1 MTGTRPELVD
11 HRGQPL
17 RRDVLTQD
25 IAGPTLAGVRSP
37 ISGYPADG
45 MNPVRLAN
53 ILRAA
58 DQGDPLAY
66 FELAEQIEERDPHYL
81 GVLGTRKR
89 SVSQIDVTVV
99 AASDDAQDVDL
110 ADMVREW
117 LDRDELADETF
128 DILDATGKG
137 VSYTEIIWDF
147 SEGQYRPARLEWR
160 DPRFFRFDPVDGR
173 TPLLRGGE
181 DGIAGGGLVDT
192 PLAPFKFISHT
203 VKAKSGLPVRSG
215 IARVAAWAWMF
226 KAFTQRD
233 WAVFAQ
239 TYGQPIRIGRFEST
253 ASATDKAT
261 LWRAVANIA
270 GDCAALVP
278 KGMEIEFIQ
287 APNLGAASDLYE
299 KRADWLDRQISKLVV
314 GQTGTTDS
322 KQGGLGDGGNKV
334 HNDVREDIEVADCK
348 GLAATLNRDLV
359 RPWVDLERG
368 PQRKYPRIK
377 IERPKTEDLQ
387 RLSEALA
394 KLVPLG
400 LRVQQSEIRDKFG
413 LADPDDGAEL
423 LHAPAPTTLTA
434 PIGAVSLQSQQRT
447 PSPAEQITERM
458 VAESLPSIDGWLGDL
473 KAMMAA
479 AGSLS
484 ELGEMVRAAYP
495 QLDSASIVATLGDG
509 FAAAGAAGISDAAG
523 SGEQMGGS

>member
-1 MTGTRPELVD
+1 MTGLVD
-11 HRGQPL
+11 HRGHPL
-17 RRDVLTQD
+17 RREVLTEE

-53 ILRAA
+53 ILRMA

-81 GVLGTRKR
+81 GVLSTRKR

-99 AASDDAQDVDL
+99 AASDDTQDVEL
-110 ADMVREW
+110 ADMVRNW

-128 DILDATGKG
+128 DILDAVGKAD
-137 VSYTEIIWDF
+137 SFTEIIWDF

-160 DPRFFRFDPVDGR
+160 DPRFFRYDPIDGR

-181 DGIAGGGLVDT
+181 DGRTEDS
-192 PLAPFKFISHT
+192 PLAPFKFIRHS

-239 TYGQPIRIGRFEST
+239 TYGQPIRIGRFDNTAST
-253 ASATDKAT
+253 ADKAT

-270 GDCAALVP
+270 GDCAAIIP

-287 APNLGAASDLYE
+287 APNLGAAADLYE

-322 KQGGLGDGGNKV
+322 KVGGLGDGGNKV
-334 HNDVREDIEVADCK
+334 HNDVREDIEIADCK

-359 RPWVDLERG
+359 RAWVDLERG

-377 IERPKTEDLQ
+377 IERPKTEDLD
-387 RLSEALA
+387 RLSSALA

-400 LRVQQSEIRDKFG
+400 LRVQQSEVRDKFG
-413 LADPDDGAEL
+413 LADPDEGAEL
-423 LHAPAPTTLTA
+423 LVPPATP
-434 PIGAVSLQSQQRT
+434 PIGAVALQSQQVRAA
-447 PSPAEQITERM
+447 PPPADQIADRM
-458 VAESLPSIDGWLGDL
+458 VAESLPAIDGWFGDL
-473 KAMMAA
+473 QAMMAA
-479 AGSLS
+479 ASSLG

-495 QLDSASIVATLGDG
+495 QLDSARIATTLGDG
-509 FAAAGAAGISDAAG
+509 FAAARAAGMSDVEDTGAR
-523 SGEQMGGS
+523 

>member
-1 MTGTRPELVD
+1 MTAATPALVD

-17 RRDVLTQD
+17 RREVLTNE

-37 ISGYPADG
+37 MSGYPADG

-53 ILRAA
+53 ILRQA
-58 DQGDPLAY
+58 DQGEPLAY
-66 FELAEQIEERDPHYL
+66 FELAEQIEERDLHYL

-89 SVSQIDVTVV
+89 SVSQIDATVI
-99 AASDDAQDVDL
+99 AASDAQVDVEL
-110 ADMVREW
+110 ANMVRDW

-128 DILDATGKG
+128 DILDGIGKG
-137 VSYTEIIWDF
+137 DSFTEIVWDF
-147 SEGQYRPARLEWR
+147 STGQYRPARLEWR
-160 DPRFFRFDPVDGR
+160 DPRFFRYDTADGR

-181 DGIAGGGLVDT
+181 DGRAGDT
-192 PLAPFKFISHT
+192 PLPPFKFIRHT
-203 VKAKSGLPVRSG
+203 VKAKSGLPIRSG

-239 TYGQPIRIGRFEST
+239 TYGQPIRIGRFDST
-253 ASATDKAT
+253 ASREDKAT

-270 GDCAALVP
+270 GDCAAIIP

-299 KRADWLDRQISKLVV
+299 RRADWMDRQVSKGVL

-334 HNDVREDIEVADCK
+334 HERVAEDIETADCK
-348 GLAATLNRDLV
+348 ALAATLNRDLV

-368 PQRKYPRIK
+368 PQLRYPRIK
-377 IERPKTEDLQ
+377 IARPKSEDLVGMAD
-387 RLSEALA
+387 ALQ

-400 LRVQQSEIRDKFG
+400 MEVQMSEVRDKYG
-413 LADPDDGAEL
+413 LSDPDAGAKL
-423 LHAPAPTTLTA
+423 LRAPATIAL
-434 PIGAVSLQSQQRT
+434 
-447 PSPAEQITERM
+447 PSPALTTSLQAAGLGRVADPADQIADRL
-458 VAESLPSIDGWLGDL
+458 VAEALPSIDQWLVDL
-473 KAMMAA
+473 DAMMSA
-479 AGSLS
+479 AGSLG

-495 QLDSASIVATLGDG
+495 QLDAARLAATIEDGLVA
-509 FAAAGAAGISDAAG
+509 ARAAGMSDVEDAGAR
-523 SGEQMGGS
+523 

>member
-1 MTGTRPELVD
+1 LTPALVD

-17 RRDVLTQD
+17 RKEVLTEE

-81 GVLGTRKR
+81 GVLSTRKR

-99 AASDDAQDVDL
+99 AASDEQEDVEL
-110 ADMVREW
+110 ADMVRDW
-117 LDRDELADETF
+117 LDRDELVDETF

-147 SEGQYRPARLEWR
+147 SEGQYRPDRLEWR
-160 DPRFFRFDPVDGR
+160 DPRFFTFDARDGR
-173 TPLLRGGE
+173 TPFLRGGE
-181 DGIAGGGLVDT
+181 DGRSADSA
-192 PLAPFKFISHT
+192 LAPFKFISHN

-215 IARVAAWAWMF
+215 IARVAAWSWMF

-239 TYGQPIRIGRFEST
+239 TYGQPIRIGKFDSS
-253 ASATDKAT
+253 ASKADKAT

-270 GDCAALVP
+270 GDCAAIIP
-278 KGMEIEFIQ
+278 SGMEIDFVQ
-287 APNLGAASDLYE
+287 APNLGAAADLYE

-322 KQGGLGDGGNKV
+322 KSGGLGDGGNKV
-334 HNDVREDIEVADCK
+334 HDGVREDIEVADCK

-368 PQRKYPRIK
+368 PRPRGKYPRIK
-377 IERPKTEDLQ
+377 IERPKPEDLT
-387 RLSEALA
+387 RLASALA
-394 KLVPLG
+394 QLVPLG

-413 LADPDDGAEL
+413 LADPDKDADL
-423 LHAPAPTTLTA
+423 LHPEITSPVGTIA
-434 PIGAVSLQSQQRT
+434 LQSQQLPT
-447 PSPAEQITERM
+447 APVASPADQIADRM
-458 VAESLPSIDGWLGDL
+458 VTDALPSIDEWFGTLRS
-473 KAMMAA
+473 MMAA
-479 AGSLS
+479 ATDLT
-484 ELGEMVRAAYP
+484 ELREMVRSAYP
-495 QLDSASIVATLGDG
+495 QLDASQIAKMLGTG
-509 FAAAGAAGISDAAG
+509 FTAARAAGASDVEDV
-523 SGEQMGGS
+523 SGR

>member
-1 MTGTRPELVD
+1 MTVLVD

-17 RRDVLTQD
+17 RREVLTQE

-66 FELAEQIEERDPHYL
+66 FELAEQIEERDLHYL

-89 SVSQIDVTVV
+89 SVSQIDVSVV
-99 AASDDAQDVDL
+99 AASDERGDVEL

-117 LDRDELADETF
+117 LDRDELTDEMF
-128 DILDATGKG
+128 DILDAVGKG
-137 VSYTEIIWDF
+137 VSYTEIVWDF

-160 DPRFFRFDPVDGR
+160 DPRFFRFDTRDGR

-181 DGIAGGGLVDT
+181 DGRAEDSSL
-192 PLAPFKFISHT
+192 PPFKFISHT
-203 VKAKSGLPVRSG
+203 VKAKSGLPIRSG

-233 WAVFAQ
+233 WAVFTQ
-239 TYGQPIRIGRFEST
+239 TYGQPIRIGRFDSSIT
-253 ASATDKAT
+253 PTDKAA

-270 GDCAALVP
+270 GDCAALIP
-278 KGMEIEFIQ
+278 RGTDIEFIE
-287 APNLGAASDLYE
+287 AKNIAAGSELYE
-299 KRADWLDRQISKLVV
+299 KRADWLDRQITKAVR
-314 GQTGTTDS
+314 GQTGTTEG

-334 HNDVREDIEVADCK
+334 HEGVADDIETADCK
-348 GLAATLNRDLV
+348 GLAATLNRDLI

-368 PQRKYPRIK
+368 PQRKYPRLK
-377 IERPKTEDLQ
+377 IERPKPEDLQ
-387 RLSEALA
+387 RLATALGV
-394 KLVPLG
+394 LVPLG
-400 LRVQQSEIRDKFG
+400 LRVQASEIRDKFG
-413 LADPDDGAEL
+413 LADPDKDAEL
-423 LHAPAPTTLTA
+423 LQPPGPA
-434 PIGAVSLQSQQRT
+434 IGAVSLQAQR
-447 PSPAEQITERM
+447 PAAVAAPADQIADRM
-458 VAESLPSIDGWLGDL
+458 VAEAMPTIGGWLEQL
-473 KAMMAA
+473 SAMMSA
-479 AGSLS
+479 AGSLG

-495 QLDSASIVATLGDG
+495 QLATGGLAATLADG
-509 FAAAGAAGISDAAG
+509 FAAARAAGMSDVADAG
-523 SGEQMGGS
+523 A

>member
-1 MTGTRPELVD
+1 MTGLVD
-11 HRGQPL
+11 HRGLPL
-17 RRDVLTQD
+17 RREVLTEE

-66 FELAEQIEERDPHYL
+66 FELAEQIEERDLHYL
-81 GVLGTRKR
+81 SVLGTRKR
-89 SVSQIDVTVV
+89 AVSQIDVTVV
-99 AASDDAQDVDL
+99 AASEERDDVEL

-128 DILDATGKG
+128 DIMDGVGKG
-137 VSYTEIIWDF
+137 LSFTEIVWDF
-147 SEGQYRPARLEWR
+147 SEGQYRPDRLEWR
-160 DPRFFRFDPVDGR
+160 DPRFFTFDQKDGR
-173 TPLLRGGE
+173 TPLLRGGT
-181 DGIAGGGLVDT
+181 DGRSPDA
-192 PLAPFKFISHT
+192 PLEPFKFITHH

-239 TYGQPIRIGRFEST
+239 TYGQPIRLGKFDST
-253 ASATDKAT
+253 ASKADKAT

-270 GDCAALVP
+270 GDCAALIP
-278 KGMEIEFIQ
+278 KGMELEFIQ

-299 KRADWLDRQISKLVV
+299 RRADWLDRQISKGVL

-322 KQGGLGDGGNKV
+322 KTGGMGDAGNRV
-334 HNDVREDIEVADCK
+334 HNDVREDIERADCK
-348 GLAATLNRDLV
+348 ALAATLNRDLV

-368 PQRKYPRIK
+368 PRPRGQYPRIK
-377 IERPKTEDLQ
+377 IERPEAEDLA
-387 RLSEALA
+387 RLSTVLA
-394 KLVPLG
+394 NLVPLG
-400 LRVQQSEIRDKFG
+400 LKVQQSVVRDKLG
-413 LADPDDGAEL
+413 IPDPKDDADL
-423 LHAPAPTTLTA
+423 LRPAAPVGPVP
-434 PIGAVSLQSQQRT
+434 PIGAVALQSQQVRA
-447 PSPAEQITERM
+447 PSPADQITDRL
-458 VAESLPSIDGWLGDL
+458 VADGQPTIDGWLIQLQAMMTAAGDL
-473 KAMMAA
+473 
-479 AGSLS
+479 G

-495 QLDSASIVATLGDG
+495 QLDSVDLTTAIGEGLTA
-509 FAAAGAAGISDAAG
+509 ARAAGASDVIDASVG
-523 SGEQMGGS
+523 

>member
-1 MTGTRPELVD
+1 MTPALVD

-17 RRDVLTQD
+17 RKDVLTEE

-81 GVLGTRKR
+81 GVLSTRKR

-99 AASDDAQDVDL
+99 SASDEKEDVEL
-110 ADMVREW
+110 ANMVRDW
-117 LDRDELADETF
+117 LDRDELVDETF

-147 SEGQYRPARLEWR
+147 SEGQYRPDRLEWR
-160 DPRFFRFDPVDGR
+160 DPRFFTFDPRDGR

-181 DGIAGGGLVDT
+181 DGRSADSA
-192 PLAPFKFISHT
+192 LAPFKFISHA

-239 TYGQPIRIGRFEST
+239 TYGQPIRIGRFDSS
-253 ASATDKAT
+253 ASNADRAT

-270 GDCAALVP
+270 GDCAAIIP

-299 KRADWLDRQISKLVV
+299 KRADWLDRQVSTLVV

-322 KQGGLGDGGNKV
+322 KSGGLGDGGNKV
-334 HNDVREDIEVADCK
+334 HDGVRADIEVADCK

-368 PQRKYPRIK
+368 PRPRGAYPRIK
-377 IERPKTEDLQ
+377 IERPKPEDLAA
-387 RLSEALA
+387 LSTVLA
-394 KLVPLG
+394 NLVPLG
-400 LRVQQSEIRDKFG
+400 LRVQQSDILDKLGF
-413 LADPDDGAEL
+413 ADPDANAVL
-423 LHAPAPTTLTA
+423 LRPQATAPTGT
-434 PIGAVSLQSQQRT
+434 ISLQSQQLPT
-447 PSPAEQITERM
+447 PVMSPADQLADRM
-458 VAESLPSIDGWLGDL
+458 VAQALPTIDEWFGTLQS
-473 KAMMAA
+473 MMAA
-479 AGSLS
+479 ASSLP
-484 ELGEMVRAAYP
+484 ELREMVRSAYP
-495 QLDSASIVATLGDG
+495 QLNASQVAAMLGDG
-509 FAAAGAAGISDAAG
+509 FAAARAAGMSDVEDASAR
-523 SGEQMGGS
+523 